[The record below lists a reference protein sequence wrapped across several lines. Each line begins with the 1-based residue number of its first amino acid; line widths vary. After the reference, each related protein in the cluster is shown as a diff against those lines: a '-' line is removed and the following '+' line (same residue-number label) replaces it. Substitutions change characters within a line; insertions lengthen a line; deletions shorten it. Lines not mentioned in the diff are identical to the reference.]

1 MEPLIAP
8 PILEPVELV
17 EAKPEPIEIV
27 EARLPYGVGFYFKVH
42 AANRLYRVA
51 PSRCPEQPRYWRIG
65 VYRCATGGVV
75 DPLETSWFS
84 GERLSRDELGLLITS
99 IKGDFLTWLEGD
111 GHGDL
116 RDWIYT
122 DPGPVRPLLAGRQS
136 ASAASVLVA
145 ESIPALSIPAQP
157 PEPVSV

>member
-1 MEPLIAP
+1 MDPLLASTIT
-8 PILEPVELV
+8 EPVEL
-17 EAKPEPIEIV
+17 APPEPVEVV

-42 AANRLYRVA
+42 AVNRLYRVA

-99 IKGDFLTWLEGD
+99 IKADFLPWLDGD
-111 GHGDL
+111 GHSDL
-116 RDWIYT
+116 REWIFT
-122 DPGPVRPLLAGRQS
+122 DPGPVRPLLTGRHAAPVTPVLVTDSLQDLPEDVQS
-136 ASAASVLVA
+136 A
-145 ESIPALSIPAQP
+145 
-157 PEPVSV
+157 EPVGI